1 VTTTNTTSK
10 NELHVLFK
18 VAGSEYALPAAEVLH
33 MESFSSA
40 TRVPGAPAHVA
51 GVIQSRRRVVPVID
65 LRARFGLPLV
75 APTLDSRVIVV
86 QHGER
91 AVGLLVDTAREV
103 LGISPEQLRA
113 TPEVIAREAQGFV
126 RSIAQVGQ
134 RLVMLIDSRKIIGE
148 GTLHGD
154 DERT

>member
-1 VTTTNTTSK
+1 MTTSTGA
-10 NELHVLFK
+10 LHVLFK
-18 VAGSEYALPAAEVLH
+18 VAGTDYALPAAEVLH
-33 MESFSSA
+33 MESFSGA

-51 GVIQSRRRVVPVID
+51 GVIQSRRRVVPVVD
-65 LRARFGLPLV
+65 LRLRFGLP
-75 APTLDSRVIVV
+75 AAARTLDSRVIVV

-91 AVGLLVDTAREV
+91 AVGLLVDSAREV
-103 LGISPEQLRA
+103 LGISPEQERA
-113 TPEVIAREAQGFV
+113 TPEVVTRDAQGFV
-126 RSIAQVGQ
+126 RSIAQAGQ